1 MCLGGCLDLWSGGPV
16 WRNFAQSSRARTRP
30 TPRSSVACEQLDV
43 EGVVL
48 KRLKTSYVCGRR
60 SMAWRRV
67 RCSTWHDHLE
77 RRGPRR
83 SDRDEATRCP
93 PSGRRRSCTCS
104 RARRS
109 KRSLTPTGLKT
120 FVSIPWAQLLA
131 LLELSLVHGL
141 LFVYSLP
148 ALTIRHVAPVPTED
162 FVARAGWRLKPDVFV
177 RWQRVLEARQV
188 VALLT
193 GQQKAAFTQSLL
205 RAEQANADLRGR
217 ATVRTEPHGTTIDRS
232 SERNVHVCN
241 LMRLALRWQFQ
252 PIARRFS
259 CNTTG
264 NVCGGD
270 QCLPRH
276 RHPRRTAEVNRKI
289 GERDGVLAE
298 LRPGSRRQRLLRL
311 SLAPRST
318 PSGLATNPSSF
329 PCQGVRRVAVCAP
342 RRPAAGVLIPVCYP
356 SRRRDATA
364 GVAGLSERAPRGIRT
379 LNLRIKSPLLCH

>member
-16 WRNFAQSSRARTRP
+16 WRNFAQSSRARTLP
-30 TPRSSVACEQLDV
+30 TPRSSVACERLDV

-48 KRLKTSYVCGRR
+48 KRLKTGYLCGRR

-109 KRSLTPTGLKT
+109 KRSLTRTGLKT

-141 LFVYSLP
+141 PIVSSLP
-148 ALTIRHVAPVPTED
+148 ALTGRDVAPVPTED

-193 GQQKAAFTQSLL
+193 GQQEAACGLT
-205 RAEQANADLRGR
+205 RPTPVCGDGR
-217 ATVRTEPHGTTIDRS
+217 PSGPEPHGTTIDRS
-232 SERNVHVCN
+232 SERNVHVRN
-241 LMRLALRWQFQ
+241 LMRPALRRQFQ
-252 PIARRFS
+252 PIAWMFLA
-259 CNTTG
+259 NTTG

-276 RHPRRTAEVNRKI
+276 RHPRRTAEVNRNI
-289 GERDGVLAE
+289 VRVARNGVLAE
-298 LRPGSRRQRLLRL
+298 LRPGSRRQRLLR
-311 SLAPRST
+311 RSRSREVR
-318 PSGLATNPSSF
+318 PQGWAKEPELV
-329 PCQGVRRVAVCAP
+329 PCKGVRRIAACAP

-356 SRRRDATA
+356 SGRPNATA
-364 GVAGLSERAPRGIRT
+364 GAVVLVRGCPPWDS
-379 LNLRIKSPLLCH
+379 NPEPAD